1 MTISEVEVLLKID
14 RAKIRYYENQG
25 LIEVERGEN
34 NYRDYSEKVVD
45 ELKKIILLRSID
57 VGIADIKKIQSGELS
72 LEYVLTER
80 SKTIGTQQNELEK
93 IRRVCDY
100 VVENEVEYSAF
111 DVDSITEN
119 ISLSFLNDFNS
130 NNDDKVCSL
139 PLPWQR
145 FFARDIDFL
154 IYGLISTFFLEY
166 VMVYQNVIVA
176 NLLQIAL
183 MLIFEPLLLSTFGT
197 TIGKACFGLKL
208 RNADGTKLSYA
219 VAFIRLIDL
228 FWNAYRLFIP
238 IWCLVQMYR
247 SYTTCLDCDE
257 LSWDNGCSYVQID
270 RKIKRGVSVALAY
283 LMIFISAVAV
293 FSLINLPRNLGELTT
308 QEFIE
313 NYNTYMKYNK
323 DDNYILNENGD
334 MSRETIDIAS
344 GRYKF
349 TETDGKLSKIVV
361 EYNGNEPIYECE
373 PNIAMIYNSWISA
386 KNFKMIT
393 TSPSYYED
401 KIIPN
406 LFQNCSYQIDE
417 YKITNEIEYKGYRE
431 FLKILI
437 KEENTK
443 EEDRFIHHKFTIEKV
458 A

>member
-145 FFARDIDFL
+145 FFARDIDLL

-208 RNADGTKLSYA
+208 RNADGTKLSYS
-219 VAFIRLIDL
+219 VAFMRL
-228 FWNAYRLFIP
+228 
-238 IWCLVQMYR
+238 
-247 SYTTCLDCDE
+247 
-257 LSWDNGCSYVQID
+257 
-270 RKIKRGVSVALAY
+270 
-283 LMIFISAVAV
+283 
-293 FSLINLPRNLGELTT
+293 
-308 QEFIE
+308 
-313 NYNTYMKYNK
+313 
-323 DDNYILNENGD
+323 
-334 MSRETIDIAS
+334 
-344 GRYKF
+344 
-349 TETDGKLSKIVV
+349 
-361 EYNGNEPIYECE
+361 
-373 PNIAMIYNSWISA
+373 
-386 KNFKMIT
+386 
-393 TSPSYYED
+393 
-401 KIIPN
+401 
-406 LFQNCSYQIDE
+406 
-417 YKITNEIEYKGYRE
+417 
-431 FLKILI
+431 
-437 KEENTK
+437 
-443 EEDRFIHHKFTIEKV
+443 
-458 A
+458 